1 MELKVEQEIQEIE
14 YEFPYHYVPTVG
26 EQGFRQH
33 FYWSWGFRY
42 LGGLQIAQELSFEST
57 CESLLDIGC
66 GDGRFLQQV
75 SSQYDGTR
83 LLGID
88 YSQKAVSL
96 AKALS
101 PHVEFQCLDIL
112 AGEPL
117 SEEFDVVSLVEVI
130 EHIPPES
137 LPDFIS
143 KAAEYLNPTGR
154 LVLTVP
160 HVNQIVGDKHFQH
173 FDSVSLRALL
183 DPHFTDIEFY
193 PFDYPSRILGLWFR
207 LLGRAGKYFIITW
220 PPILNKFHAYYR
232 RHCLYGKDESTCM
245 RIACVAKRRRET
257 STVLE

>member
-1 MELKVEQEIQEIE
+1 MELKDEQQVQEVE

-42 LGGLQIAQELSFEST
+42 LGGLQVAQELSFRST

-66 GDGRFLQQV
+66 GDGRFLQHL
-75 SSQYDGTR
+75 SSQEIGTR

-88 YSQKAVSL
+88 YSEKAISL

-101 PHVEFQCLDIL
+101 PHVEFHRLDIL
-112 AGEPL
+112 ADDALLEK
-117 SEEFDVVSLVEVI
+117 FDVVSLVEVI

-137 LPDFIS
+137 LPEFIR

-160 HVNQIVGDKHFQH
+160 HVNQIVGKKHFQH
-173 FDSVSLRALL
+173 FDSDALRVLL
-183 DPHFTDIEFY
+183 SPHFSDIKFY

-207 LLGRAGKYFIITW
+207 LLGRAGKYFIVTW
-220 PPILNKFHAYYR
+220 PPILNRFHAYYR
-232 RHCLYGKDESTCM
+232 KHCLYGTDEDSCM
-245 RIACVAKRRRET
+245 RIACVAKRLR
-257 STVLE
+257 